1 MINDHLY
8 EGRYTPCLN
17 GKRISKNVYAK
28 TREECEQK
36 LSELIVQMKTE
47 IAKLKKNEAVMSERK
62 ADKILS
68 AFTSSNG

>member
-1 MINDHLY
+1 METVGEGAVLRLRS

-36 LSELIVQMKTE
+36 LSELIVQMKAE
-47 IAKLKKNEAVMSERK
+47 IAKLKKKNA
-62 ADKILS
+62 
-68 AFTSSNG
+68 